1 MDEQYELIS
10 KQSLSDLKEENKKLK
25 EQLKNQN
32 TTTKQEKNSFQE
44 QFLVDIK
51 EMLAKKHDEEKR
63 ELFTQ
68 LSEIKELN
76 KTTLNNVLQKTQGL
90 DLRLEDMI
98 DTLKKLVSTMSEV
111 IHETKGEEEDTLF
124 EKEDV
129 NSIYETEVAKIAI
142 KLEDIET
149 FMKNL
154 RILLSYLEPTKV
166 SLNKPQMPSLELES
180 KDIKQMPPTLN
191 L

>member
-1 MDEQYELIS
+1 
-10 KQSLSDLKEENKKLK
+10 
-25 EQLKNQN
+25 
-32 TTTKQEKNSFQE
+32 
-44 QFLVDIK
+44 
-51 EMLAKKHDEEKR
+51 
-63 ELFTQ
+63 
-68 LSEIKELN
+68 
-76 KTTLNNVLQKTQGL
+76 
-90 DLRLEDMI
+90 MI

-111 IHETKGEEEDTLF
+111 IHETKGEEEDKLF

-154 RILLSYLEPTKV
+154 RVLLSYLEPTKV

-180 KDIKQMPPTLN
+180 KDIKQLPPTLN